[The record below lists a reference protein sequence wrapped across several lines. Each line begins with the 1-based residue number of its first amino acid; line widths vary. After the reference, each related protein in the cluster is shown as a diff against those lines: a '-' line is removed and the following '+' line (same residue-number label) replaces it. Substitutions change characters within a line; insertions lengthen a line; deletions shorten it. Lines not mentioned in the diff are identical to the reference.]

1 MRKIVIISAILMALM
16 IQMQSFA
23 KEKACEKQTVKE
35 NFAVELAGIGFHK
48 KNDID
53 PTIQIKNIFSDYQK
67 YTNNK
72 NLEGFLSL
80 HDATYKSS
88 DGYDKERLKELAQE
102 SWKEFPDVRY
112 TIKVLSID
120 VDVDNATVITKERLS
135 GTTQTAVE
143 FVKGSGYIDS
153 ESTAIYYLKR
163 FSNEWRIT
171 SDFVVNEK
179 TAMRYGIAKY
189 IPMKLDAPSIVSPKE
204 EYTAVLKL
212 NVPRSYVALI
222 SINNEP
228 ITFPFE
234 KSTEVFRSLKPCG
247 IQERI
252 LTSNDGSKNENAVAS
267 VGIAKP
273 IIKDDNINVNIL
285 GIAFLSSRVNVVK
298 HKMDNVAPLTQ
309 KNVNAAIKDSES
321 K

>member
-163 FSNEWRIT
+163 FSN
-171 SDFVVNEK
+171 
-179 TAMRYGIAKY
+179 
-189 IPMKLDAPSIVSPKE
+189 
-204 EYTAVLKL
+204 
-212 NVPRSYVALI
+212 
-222 SINNEP
+222 
-228 ITFPFE
+228 
-234 KSTEVFRSLKPCG
+234 
-247 IQERI
+247 
-252 LTSNDGSKNENAVAS
+252 
-267 VGIAKP
+267 
-273 IIKDDNINVNIL
+273 
-285 GIAFLSSRVNVVK
+285 
-298 HKMDNVAPLTQ
+298 
-309 KNVNAAIKDSES
+309 
-321 K
+321 

>member
-16 IQMQSFA
+16 MQIQSFA
-23 KEKACEKQTVKE
+23 NEKACAKQTVKE

-53 PTIQIKNIFSDYQK
+53 PAIQIKNIFSDYQK

-80 HDATYKSS
+80 HDATYRSS

-273 IIKDDNINVNIL
+273 NIKDDNINVNIL

-309 KNVNAAIKDSES
+309 KNVNATIKDSES